1 MRDDAVS
8 YHGSSFIALREVTG
22 VTPAVGADWDL
33 LAAGTDQLLEEGDIL
48 IHDGNT
54 PVRLARGTDKDE
66 ALQAEGHMFRLL
78 EINHVDALEGEM
90 MRDDNGVVTLKL
102 GNSPLSTKM
111 ASIDVTTDF

>member
-1 MRDDAVS
+1 MKVKEL
-8 YHGSSFIALREVTG
+8 IAALSKLD
-22 VTPAVGADWDL
+22 PDL
-33 LAAGTDQLLEEGDIL
+33 
-48 IHDGNT
+48 
-54 PVRLARGTDKDE
+54 PVICYSEDE

-90 MRDDNGVVTLKL
+90 MRDDNGVATLKL